1 MDGRSRTAST
11 GNTSP
16 RIDLV
21 SSSLLSET
29 SSTLER
35 PNVSRLHFCL
45 SVILAPCETDSFFA
59 SFCDCLRADMDSA
72 LTLPNLISLLF
83 RGSPVLPSLLTQ
95 NTSEWNHLPK
105 FRPLL
110 ALDLCGVNSRA
121 FFKAVSDFVVTFLS
135 PHAMLEGG
143 EQEVKFEGM
152 KRLGLHFCKM
162 PSGDLEAFLGGFSG
176 MTHLDLGYTRLTGL
190 GLKVI
195 MEWPL
200 VSLSLSR
207 TKVEGW
213 ELTE

>member
-1 MDGRSRTAST
+1 
-11 GNTSP
+11 
-16 RIDLV
+16 
-21 SSSLLSET
+21 
-29 SSTLER
+29 
-35 PNVSRLHFCL
+35 
-45 SVILAPCETDSFFA
+45 
-59 SFCDCLRADMDSA
+59 MDSA

-83 RGSPVLPSLLTQ
+83 RGSRTLPSLLTH
-95 NTSEWNHLPK
+95 NTTEWHNLPK

-121 FFKAVSDFVVTFLS
+121 FHKAVSDLVVTFLS
-135 PHAMLEGG
+135 PANKEPDENSRLREGG
-143 EQEVKFEGM
+143 EEEVKFEGM
-152 KRLGLHFCKM
+152 RRLGLHFCKM

-176 MTHLDLGYTRLTGL
+176 LTHLDLGYTRLTGS

-195 MEWPL
+195 VEWPL

>member
-1 MDGRSRTAST
+1 
-11 GNTSP
+11 
-16 RIDLV
+16 
-21 SSSLLSET
+21 
-29 SSTLER
+29 
-35 PNVSRLHFCL
+35 
-45 SVILAPCETDSFFA
+45 
-59 SFCDCLRADMDSA
+59 MDSA

-83 RGSPVLPSLLTQ
+83 RGCPTLPSLLTH
-95 NTSEWNHLPK
+95 NTTEWHNLPK

-121 FFKAVSDFVVTFLS
+121 FHKAVSDLVATFLS
-135 PHAMLEGG
+135 PHSAENREGG

-152 KRLGLHFCKM
+152 RRLGLHFCKM

-176 MTHLDLGYTRLTGL
+176 LTHLDLGYTRLTGL

-195 MEWPL
+195 VEWPL